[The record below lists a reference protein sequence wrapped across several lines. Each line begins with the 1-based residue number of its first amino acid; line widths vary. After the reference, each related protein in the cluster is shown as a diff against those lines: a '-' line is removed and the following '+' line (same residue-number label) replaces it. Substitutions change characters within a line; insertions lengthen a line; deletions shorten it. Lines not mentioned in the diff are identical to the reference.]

1 VLVVL
6 VVVVAVCAQK
16 GPASA
21 SLVTAGVV
29 ASEVI
34 AIVLPL
40 TVLE

>member
-6 VVVVAVCAQK
+6 VVVVVCAQK

-29 ASEVI
+29 ASEVL
-34 AIVLPL
+34 ALVLPL
-40 TVLE
+40 MVLE